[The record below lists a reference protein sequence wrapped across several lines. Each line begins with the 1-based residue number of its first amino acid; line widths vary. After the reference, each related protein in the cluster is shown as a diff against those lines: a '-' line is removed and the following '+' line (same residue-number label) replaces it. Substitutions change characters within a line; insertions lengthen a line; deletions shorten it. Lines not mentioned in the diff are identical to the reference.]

1 MKNKIYQRA
10 ILLVVAFMLSITFLS
25 VQEVQAAEGTPL
37 TPNTTDYCEEPKCY
51 SYTMD
56 KTGYFE
62 MQFDVTD
69 ATQVVGGWK
78 LDFVDEITNETFYSV
93 VLKESTT
100 LPVFNFPKGREISI
114 RVTDLENVRVEV
126 DYDDDVPISLP
137 YTITVKSVASTSWEQ
152 EKMISESESWSK
164 RTKGA
169 TAVTL
174 GKEYYG
180 NLYTDKDDDLY
191 KLNVSK
197 NGYVTVKFNPSTDDI
212 GCGYTVKLL
221 SSEGKQFAKYNAKE
235 SVSNKYYLAKGTYYV
250 DIQQRAGYSNPPLNK
265 TYTLSTS
272 HKASTPKKV
281 TSLTKKNMKLSW
293 KKVSNITG
301 YEVSYVTKRNLKD
314 VPPKTTKK
322 TTYTLKD
329 LAPNKT
335 YYVKVRAYRTDA
347 SGTRVY
353 GAWSKSTTLKS
364 NKKLPALYTVYY
376 DDWGIPYI
384 YILNEESV
392 YGNPVDKAAEE
403 KIIEARRAQESA
415 YSTDKNGDVMCLLCT
430 NRRRGNKYTAI
441 CIQSYLNDEIDI
453 KARGIVLY

>member
-25 VQEVQAAEGTPL
+25 VQEAQAAEGTPL

-69 ATQVVGGWK
+69 ATQVAGGWK
-78 LDFVDEITNETFYSV
+78 LDFVDEITEETFYSV

-114 RVTDLENVRVEV
+114 RVTEVENVRVEV
-126 DYDDDVPISLP
+126 DDDDDVPVSLP
-137 YTITVKSVASTSWEQ
+137 YTITVKSVASKSWEQ
-152 EKMISESESWSK
+152 EKMISESKSWSK

-174 GKEYYG
+174 GKKYYG

-221 SSEGKQFAKYNAKE
+221 SSEGKQFAKYNAKK

-376 DDWGIPYI
+376 DNWGIPYAYVTLDDVGAENAAYWNTTHKVEDARKAQGPI
-384 YILNEESV
+384 IDEN
-392 YGNPVDKAAEE
+392 GN
-403 KIIEARRAQESA
+403 
-415 YSTDKNGDVMCLLCT
+415 YMYLLCQT
-430 NRRRGNKYTAI
+430 ERYGKKYAAI
-441 CIQSYLNDEIDI
+441 CTQSYLNDRIDT
-453 KARGIVLY
+453 KARGITLY

>member
-376 DDWGIPYI
+376 DNWGLPYAYIKCEDFKGESAI
-384 YILNEESV
+384 YQDTVHKVE
-392 YGNPVDKAAEE
+392 D
-403 KIIEARRAQESA
+403 ARAAQESA
-415 YSTDKNGDVMCLLCT
+415 YSIDESGNIFCLLCT
-430 NRRRGNKYTAI
+430 NTKFGKKYAAI
-441 CIQSYLNDEIDI
+441 CIRSYLHDEIDTA
-453 KARGIVLY
+453 ARGITLY